1 MRLTGEMGARS
12 GQRRRQ
18 RTQQGSGHRAPPQST
33 VDCPAT
39 CNRRKLRSKRIWIFV
54 DLSLLSKLLDMMDG
68 PAATMDDDG
77 LETGPENDRDTG
89 SCSIEEPDMDASS
102 EGQTAEENAAD
113 SAEEEDSTAQA
124 PGATSSEP
132 KGPEEASEASASVA
146 SASVSE
152 ASAASDRAAQPLL
165 NNSGLYQRE
174 MSVLAEKQARIE
186 EQKKKQQQAEMKDV
200 TFSPR
205 INPALPMVGSTAGL
219 ADSQP
224 RTPGAAEVSMK
235 QETAARVANG
245 FWPVFPTPDRQRAP
259 AGIKPVV
266 PRTGS
271 GRVVSGGAGEAAA
284 PKLERG
290 KAAPVEPRHD
300 PTEYAK
306 KRLEMKRNAERLRAE
321 HKGR

>member
-1 MRLTGEMGARS
+1 
-12 GQRRRQ
+12 
-18 RTQQGSGHRAPPQST
+18 
-33 VDCPAT
+33 
-39 CNRRKLRSKRIWIFV
+39 
-54 DLSLLSKLLDMMDG
+54 MMDG

-89 SCSIEEPDMDASS
+89 SIEEPDMDASS

-113 SAEEEDSTAQA
+113 SAEEEDSAQA
-124 PGATSSEP
+124 PGATSGSETDAP
-132 KGPEEASEASASVA
+132 NGPEEASEASASASAA
-146 SASVSE
+146 SAS